1 MNRKITTKDLALLGL
16 LLALKIILGRYLA
29 IDFTIVRISFAFV
42 VNALIGYLFGPWVG
56 AGMGA
61 IGDILGYFGFPQTYA
76 YFPGYT
82 LSAAISGFVYGY
94 FLYYKKWPTSS
105 SLKFHIR
112 LILAVSIVAIFCNL
126 ILGTIWTSM
135 VIGKSFMVLLK
146 PRMLK
151 NILLIPVESIVL
163 SGIFNYLGGHLRKL
177 RTII

>member
-151 NILLIPVESIVL
+151 NILLIPVESSVQM
-163 SGIFNYLGGHLRKL
+163 GKFNYLGGHLRKL